1 MWELPAVCCQTQIS
15 SLTDP
20 FCAAS
25 VLSFQEVLHF
35 SEETLY
41 LTVYLLN
48 RAVRLL
54 NVSISNLQL
63 LGVVCLFLAGKKE
76 ECLLPEVDRFC

>member
-1 MWELPAVCCQTQIS
+1 M
-15 SLTDP
+15 
-20 FCAAS
+20 
-25 VLSFQEVLHF
+25 
-35 SEETLY
+35 
-41 LTVYLLN
+41 YLLN

-76 ECLLPEVDRFC
+76 ECLLPEVEQKS